1 MRFIVKVVTTRKRL
15 TLGIFLLMLNH
26 APFNTKNS
34 SEINSFVISHW
45 YLKNNANRNVKFH
58 RKIL

>member
-34 SEINSFVISHW
+34 CEINSFVISHW
-45 YLKNNANRNVKFH
+45 YLKNNANRNV
-58 RKIL
+58 